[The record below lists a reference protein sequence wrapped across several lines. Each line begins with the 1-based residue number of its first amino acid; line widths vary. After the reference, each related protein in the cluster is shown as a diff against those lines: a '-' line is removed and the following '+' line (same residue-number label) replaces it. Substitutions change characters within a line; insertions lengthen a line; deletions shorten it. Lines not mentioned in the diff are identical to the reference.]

1 MNVII
6 AIYIFIIGTIMGSFF
21 NVVAHRLSNNESIIK
36 PGSHCESCQHLLK
49 WYELIPIISFLIQG
63 GRCRQ
68 CHTKLSWWY
77 PLIEIITGIFY
88 LFSYLYFGL
97 SPDFF
102 ISLVISSVLVIT
114 CITDFNYLIILDEP
128 LVIGSILIIIITL
141 ITSGLVDT
149 LIAILSGLLLF
160 FFMLLVKIL
169 GDKAF
174 KRESLGG
181 GDIKLAFFIGCTLGL
196 RLAFVSLIIASFL
209 ALPYASY
216 YVVKKQEREIPF
228 GPFLITG
235 VLITF
240 MLSNQIRFVL
250 DLIMLAA

>member
-77 PLIEIITGIFY
+77 PLIEIITGLFY

-181 GDIKLAFFIGCTLGL
+181 GDIKLSFFIGLSLGYK
-196 RLAFVSLIIASFL
+196 LAFVNLVLASILTLPIAF
-209 ALPYASY
+209 Y
-216 YVVKKQEREIPF
+216 YLVKYKDREVPF
-228 GPFLITG
+228 GPFLI
-235 VLITF
+235 I
-240 MLSNQIRFVL
+240 SNFIIFIFASPIL
-250 DLIMLAA
+250 EFIDYLIMF

>member
-1 MNVII
+1 MDIII

-36 PGSHCESCQHLLK
+36 PGSHCEKCNHLLK

-77 PLIEIITGIFY
+77 PLIEIITGLFY

-97 SPDFF
+97 SYDFF

-128 LVIGSILIIIITL
+128 LIVGSILIIIIKFL
-141 ITSGLVDT
+141 QGGIIDT

-181 GDIKLAFFIGCTLGL
+181 GDIKLSFFIGLSLGYK
-196 RLAFVSLIIASFL
+196 LAFVNLVLASLLTLPIAF
-209 ALPYASY
+209 Y
-216 YVVKKQEREIPF
+216 YLIKYRDREVPF
-228 GPFLITG
+228 GPFLI
-235 VLITF
+235 I
-240 MLSNQIRFVL
+240 SNFIIFVFASPISEFI
-250 DLIMLAA
+250 DYLIMF

>member
-1 MNVII
+1 MNIII

-68 CHTKLSWWY
+68 CHIKLSWWY
-77 PLIEIITGIFY
+77 PLIEIITGLFY

-181 GDIKLAFFIGCTLGL
+181 GDIKLSFFIGLSLGYK
-196 RLAFVSLIIASFL
+196 LAFVNLVLASFL
-209 ALPYASY
+209 TLPIAFY
-216 YVVKKQEREIPF
+216 YLVKYKDREVPF
-228 GPFLITG
+228 GPFLI
-235 VLITF
+235 I
-240 MLSNQIRFVL
+240 SNFIIFVL
-250 DLIMLAA
+250 ASPILEFIDYLIMF

>member
-1 MNVII
+1 MNIII

-77 PLIEIITGIFY
+77 PLIEIITGLFY
-88 LFSYLYFGL
+88 LYSYLYFGL

-128 LVIGSILIIIITL
+128 LVIGSIFIIIITL
-141 ITSGLVDT
+141 ITSGLVAT

-181 GDIKLAFFIGCTLGL
+181 GDIKLSFFIGLSLGYK
-196 RLAFVSLIIASFL
+196 LAFVNLVLASILTLPIAF
-209 ALPYASY
+209 Y
-216 YVVKKQEREIPF
+216 YLVKYKDREVPF
-228 GPFLITG
+228 GPFLI
-235 VLITF
+235 I
-240 MLSNQIRFVL
+240 SNFIIFIFASPIL
-250 DLIMLAA
+250 EFIDYLIMF

>member
-68 CHTKLSWWY
+68 CHTKLSGWY
-77 PLIEIITGIFY
+77 PLIEIITGLFY

-181 GDIKLAFFIGCTLGL
+181 GDIKLSFFIGLSLGYK
-196 RLAFVSLIIASFL
+196 LAFVNLVLASFL
-209 ALPYASY
+209 TLPIAFY
-216 YVVKKQEREIPF
+216 YLVKYKDREVPF
-228 GPFLITG
+228 GPFLI
-235 VLITF
+235 I
-240 MLSNQIRFVL
+240 SNFIIFVL
-250 DLIMLAA
+250 ASPILEFIDYLIMF

>member
-77 PLIEIITGIFY
+77 PLIEIITGLFY

-181 GDIKLAFFIGCTLGL
+181 GDIKLSFFIGLSLGYK
-196 RLAFVSLIIASFL
+196 LAFVNLVLASLLTLPIAF
-209 ALPYASY
+209 Y
-216 YVVKKQEREIPF
+216 YLVKYKDREVPF
-228 GPFLITG
+228 GPFLI
-235 VLITF
+235 I
-240 MLSNQIRFVL
+240 SNFIIFVFASPIL
-250 DLIMLAA
+250 EFIDYSIMF

>member
-77 PLIEIITGIFY
+77 PLIEIITGLFY

-128 LVIGSILIIIITL
+128 LVIGSILIIVITF

-149 LIAILSGLLLF
+149 LIDILSGLLLF

-181 GDIKLAFFIGCTLGL
+181 GDIKLSFFIGLSLGYK
-196 RLAFVSLIIASFL
+196 LAFVNLVLASFL
-209 ALPYASY
+209 TLPIAFY
-216 YVVKKQEREIPF
+216 YLVKYKDREVPF
-228 GPFLITG
+228 GPFLI
-235 VLITF
+235 I
-240 MLSNQIRFVL
+240 SNFIIFVFASPIL
-250 DLIMLAA
+250 EFIDYLIMF

>member
-1 MNVII
+1 MNIII

-77 PLIEIITGIFY
+77 PLIEIITGLFY

-181 GDIKLAFFIGCTLGL
+181 GDIKLSFFIGLSLGYK
-196 RLAFVSLIIASFL
+196 LAFVNLVLASFL
-209 ALPYASY
+209 TLPIAFY
-216 YVVKKQEREIPF
+216 YLVKYKDREVPF
-228 GPFLITG
+228 GPFLI
-235 VLITF
+235 I
-240 MLSNQIRFVL
+240 SNFIIFIFASPIL
-250 DLIMLAA
+250 EFIDYLIMF

>member
-77 PLIEIITGIFY
+77 PLIEIITGLFY

-181 GDIKLAFFIGCTLGL
+181 GDIKLSFFIGLSLGYK
-196 RLAFVSLIIASFL
+196 LAFVNLVLASLLTLPIAF
-209 ALPYASY
+209 Y
-216 YVVKKQEREIPF
+216 YFVKYKDREVPF
-228 GPFLITG
+228 GPFLI
-235 VLITF
+235 I
-240 MLSNQIRFVL
+240 SNFIIFVFASPIL
-250 DLIMLAA
+250 EFIDYLIMF

>member
-1 MNVII
+1 MNIII

-77 PLIEIITGIFY
+77 PLIEIITGLFY

-128 LVIGSILIIIITL
+128 LVIGSILIIVITL

-181 GDIKLAFFIGCTLGL
+181 GDIKLSFFIGLSLGYK
-196 RLAFVSLIIASFL
+196 LAFVNLVLASLLTLPIAF
-209 ALPYASY
+209 Y
-216 YVVKKQEREIPF
+216 YLVKYKDREVPF
-228 GPFLITG
+228 GPFLI
-235 VLITF
+235 I
-240 MLSNQIRFVL
+240 SNFIIFVL
-250 DLIMLAA
+250 ASPILEFIDYLIMF

>member
-1 MNVII
+1 MNIII

-77 PLIEIITGIFY
+77 PLIEIITGLFY

-181 GDIKLAFFIGCTLGL
+181 GDIKLSFFIGLSLGYK
-196 RLAFVSLIIASFL
+196 LAFVNLVLASILTLPIAF
-209 ALPYASY
+209 Y
-216 YVVKKQEREIPF
+216 YLVKYKDREVPF
-228 GPFLITG
+228 GPFLI
-235 VLITF
+235 I
-240 MLSNQIRFVL
+240 SNFIIFIFASPIL
-250 DLIMLAA
+250 EFIDYLIMF

>member
-77 PLIEIITGIFY
+77 PLIEIITGLFY
-88 LFSYLYFGL
+88 LFIYLYFGL

-149 LIAILSGLLLF
+149 LIAILSGLLLL

-181 GDIKLAFFIGCTLGL
+181 GDIKLSFFIGLSLGYK
-196 RLAFVSLIIASFL
+196 LAFVNLVLASFL
-209 ALPYASY
+209 TLPIAFY
-216 YVVKKQEREIPF
+216 YLVKYKDREVPF
-228 GPFLITG
+228 GPFLI
-235 VLITF
+235 I
-240 MLSNQIRFVL
+240 SNFIIFVL
-250 DLIMLAA
+250 ASPILEFIDYLIMF

>member
-6 AIYIFIIGTIMGSFF
+6 AIYIFIIGTIIGSFF

-77 PLIEIITGIFY
+77 PLIEIITGLFY

-128 LVIGSILIIIITL
+128 LVIGSIIIIIITL
-141 ITSGLVDT
+141 ITSGLVAT

-181 GDIKLAFFIGCTLGL
+181 GDIKLSFFIGLSLGYK
-196 RLAFVSLIIASFL
+196 LAFVNLVLASILTLPIAF
-209 ALPYASY
+209 Y
-216 YVVKKQEREIPF
+216 YLVKYKDREVPF
-228 GPFLITG
+228 GPFLI
-235 VLITF
+235 I
-240 MLSNQIRFVL
+240 SNFIIFIFASPIL
-250 DLIMLAA
+250 EFIDYLIMF

>member
-36 PGSHCESCQHLLK
+36 PSSHCESCQHLLK

-77 PLIEIITGIFY
+77 PLIEIITGLLY

-97 SPDFF
+97 SYEFF
-102 ISLVISSVLVIT
+102 IALVIASILVIT
-114 CITDFNYLIILDEP
+114 CITDFNYLLILDEP
-128 LVIGSILIIIITL
+128 LIVGSIIIIIIKFL
-141 ITSGLVDT
+141 QGGIIDT
-149 LIAILSGLLLF
+149 LIAILSGLFLF
-160 FFMLLVKIL
+160 FFMLMVKIL

-181 GDIKLAFFIGCTLGL
+181 GDIKLSFFIGLSLGYK
-196 RLAFVSLIIASFL
+196 LAFVNLVLASFL
-209 ALPYASY
+209 TLPVAFY
-216 YVVKKQEREIPF
+216 YLIKYRDREVPF
-228 GPFLITG
+228 GPFLI
-235 VLITF
+235 I
-240 MLSNQIRFVL
+240 SNFIIFVFASPIL
-250 DLIMLAA
+250 EFIDYLIMI

>member
-1 MNVII
+1 MNIII

-49 WYELIPIISFLIQG
+49 WYELMPIISFLIQG

-77 PLIEIITGIFY
+77 PLIEIITGLFY

-128 LVIGSILIIIITL
+128 LVIGSILIVLITL

-181 GDIKLAFFIGCTLGL
+181 GDIKLSFFIGLSLGYK
-196 RLAFVSLIIASFL
+196 LAFVNLVLASLLTLPIAF
-209 ALPYASY
+209 Y
-216 YVVKKQEREIPF
+216 YLVKYKDREVPF
-228 GPFLITG
+228 GPFLI
-235 VLITF
+235 I
-240 MLSNQIRFVL
+240 SNFIIFIFASPIL
-250 DLIMLAA
+250 EFIDYLIMF

>member
-68 CHTKLSWWY
+68 CHTKLSCWY
-77 PLIEIITGIFY
+77 PLIEIITGLFY

-181 GDIKLAFFIGCTLGL
+181 GDIKLSFFIGLSLGYK
-196 RLAFVSLIIASFL
+196 LAFVNLVLASFL
-209 ALPYASY
+209 TLPIAFY
-216 YVVKKQEREIPF
+216 YLVKYKDREVPF
-228 GPFLITG
+228 GPFLI
-235 VLITF
+235 I
-240 MLSNQIRFVL
+240 SNFIIFVFASPIL
-250 DLIMLAA
+250 EFIDYLIMF

>member
-68 CHTKLSWWY
+68 CHTKLSWCY
-77 PLIEIITGIFY
+77 PLIEIITGLFY

-181 GDIKLAFFIGCTLGL
+181 GDIKLSFFIGLSLGYK
-196 RLAFVSLIIASFL
+196 LAFVNLVLASFL
-209 ALPYASY
+209 TLPIAFY
-216 YVVKKQEREIPF
+216 YLVKYKDREVPF
-228 GPFLITG
+228 GPFLI
-235 VLITF
+235 I
-240 MLSNQIRFVL
+240 SNFIIFVL
-250 DLIMLAA
+250 ASPILEFIDYLIMF

>member
-1 MNVII
+1 MNIII

-77 PLIEIITGIFY
+77 PLIEIITGLFY

-128 LVIGSILIIIITL
+128 LVIGSILIILITL

-181 GDIKLAFFIGCTLGL
+181 GDIKLSFFIGLSLGYK
-196 RLAFVSLIIASFL
+196 LAFVNLVLASLLTLPIAF
-209 ALPYASY
+209 Y
-216 YVVKKQEREIPF
+216 YLVKYKDREVPF
-228 GPFLITG
+228 GPFLI
-235 VLITF
+235 I
-240 MLSNQIRFVL
+240 SNFIIFVL
-250 DLIMLAA
+250 ASPILEFIDYLIMF

>member
-77 PLIEIITGIFY
+77 PLMEIITGLFY

-181 GDIKLAFFIGCTLGL
+181 GDIKLSFFIGLSLGYK
-196 RLAFVSLIIASFL
+196 LAFVNLVLASFL
-209 ALPYASY
+209 TLPIAFY
-216 YVVKKQEREIPF
+216 YLVKYKDREVPF
-228 GPFLITG
+228 GPFLI
-235 VLITF
+235 I
-240 MLSNQIRFVL
+240 SNFIIFVFASPIL
-250 DLIMLAA
+250 EFIDYLIMF

>member
-36 PGSHCESCQHLLK
+36 HGSHCESCQHLLK

-77 PLIEIITGIFY
+77 PLIEIITGLFY

-128 LVIGSILIIIITL
+128 LVIGSILIIVITL

-149 LIAILSGLLLF
+149 LIDILSGLLLF

-181 GDIKLAFFIGCTLGL
+181 GDIKLSFFIGLSLGYK
-196 RLAFVSLIIASFL
+196 LAFVNLVLASFL
-209 ALPYASY
+209 TLPIAFY
-216 YVVKKQEREIPF
+216 YLVKYKDREVPF
-228 GPFLITG
+228 GPFLI
-235 VLITF
+235 I
-240 MLSNQIRFVL
+240 SNFIIFVFASPIL
-250 DLIMLAA
+250 EFIDYLIMF

>member
-77 PLIEIITGIFY
+77 PLIEIITGLFY

-181 GDIKLAFFIGCTLGL
+181 GDIKLSFFIGLSLGYK
-196 RLAFVSLIIASFL
+196 LAFVNLVLASLLTLPIAF
-209 ALPYASY
+209 Y
-216 YVVKKQEREIPF
+216 YLVKYKDREVPF
-228 GPFLITG
+228 GP
-235 VLITF
+235 VLII
-240 MLSNQIRFVL
+240 SNFIIFVL
-250 DLIMLAA
+250 ASPILEFIDYLIMF

>member
-21 NVVAHRLSNNESIIK
+21 NVVANRLSNNESIIK

-77 PLIEIITGIFY
+77 PLIEIITGLFY

-181 GDIKLAFFIGCTLGL
+181 GDIKLSFFIGLSLGYK
-196 RLAFVSLIIASFL
+196 LAFVNLVLASFL
-209 ALPYASY
+209 TLPIAFY
-216 YVVKKQEREIPF
+216 YLVKYKDREVPF
-228 GPFLITG
+228 GPFLI
-235 VLITF
+235 I
-240 MLSNQIRFVL
+240 SNFIIFIFASPIL
-250 DLIMLAA
+250 EFIDYLIMF

>member
-1 MNVII
+1 MNIII

-77 PLIEIITGIFY
+77 PLIEIITGLFY

-128 LVIGSILIIIITL
+128 LVIGSILIILITL

-181 GDIKLAFFIGCTLGL
+181 GDIKLSFFIGLSLGYK
-196 RLAFVSLIIASFL
+196 LAFVNLVLASLLTLPIAF
-209 ALPYASY
+209 Y
-216 YVVKKQEREIPF
+216 YLVKYKDREVPF
-228 GPFLITG
+228 GPFLI
-235 VLITF
+235 I
-240 MLSNQIRFVL
+240 SNFIIFIFASPIL
-250 DLIMLAA
+250 EFIDYLIMF

>member
-68 CHTKLSWWY
+68 CNTKLSWWY
-77 PLIEIITGIFY
+77 PLIEIITGLFY

-181 GDIKLAFFIGCTLGL
+181 GDIKLSFFIGLSLGYK
-196 RLAFVSLIIASFL
+196 LAFVNLVLASFL
-209 ALPYASY
+209 TLPIAFY
-216 YVVKKQEREIPF
+216 YLVKYKDREVPF
-228 GPFLITG
+228 GPFLI
-235 VLITF
+235 I
-240 MLSNQIRFVL
+240 SNFIIFVL
-250 DLIMLAA
+250 ASPILEFIDYLIMF

>member
-49 WYELIPIISFLIQG
+49 WYELIPIISFLLQG

-77 PLIEIITGIFY
+77 PLIEIITGLFY

-181 GDIKLAFFIGCTLGL
+181 GDIKLSFFIGLSLGYK
-196 RLAFVSLIIASFL
+196 LAFVNLVLASFL
-209 ALPYASY
+209 TLPIAFY
-216 YVVKKQEREIPF
+216 YLVKYKDREVPF
-228 GPFLITG
+228 GPFLI
-235 VLITF
+235 I
-240 MLSNQIRFVL
+240 SNFIIFIFASPIL
-250 DLIMLAA
+250 EFIDYLIMF

>member
-77 PLIEIITGIFY
+77 PLIEIITGLFY

-181 GDIKLAFFIGCTLGL
+181 GDIKLSFFIGLPLGYK
-196 RLAFVSLIIASFL
+196 LAFVNLVLASFL
-209 ALPYASY
+209 TLPIAFY
-216 YVVKKQEREIPF
+216 YLVKYKDREVPF
-228 GPFLITG
+228 GPFLI
-235 VLITF
+235 I
-240 MLSNQIRFVL
+240 SNFIIFIFASPIL
-250 DLIMLAA
+250 EFIDYLIMF

>member
-77 PLIEIITGIFY
+77 PLIEIITGLFY

-128 LVIGSILIIIITL
+128 LVIGSIIIIIITL

-181 GDIKLAFFIGCTLGL
+181 GDIKLSFFIGLSLGYK
-196 RLAFVSLIIASFL
+196 LAFVNLVLASILTLPIAF
-209 ALPYASY
+209 Y
-216 YVVKKQEREIPF
+216 YLVKYKDREVPF
-228 GPFLITG
+228 GPFLI
-235 VLITF
+235 I
-240 MLSNQIRFVL
+240 SNFIIFIFASPIL
-250 DLIMLAA
+250 EFIDYLIMF

>member
-1 MNVII
+1 MNIII

-49 WYELIPIISFLIQG
+49 WYELIPIISFLVQG

-77 PLIEIITGIFY
+77 PLIEIITGLFY

-181 GDIKLAFFIGCTLGL
+181 GDIKLSFFIGLSLGYK
-196 RLAFVSLIIASFL
+196 LAFVNLVLASLLTLPIAF
-209 ALPYASY
+209 Y
-216 YVVKKQEREIPF
+216 YLVKYKDREVPF
-228 GPFLITG
+228 GPFLI
-235 VLITF
+235 I
-240 MLSNQIRFVL
+240 SNFIIFVFASPIL
-250 DLIMLAA
+250 EFIDYLIMF

>member
-1 MNVII
+1 MNIII

-77 PLIEIITGIFY
+77 PLIEIITGLFY

-128 LVIGSILIIIITL
+128 LVIGSILIILITL

-181 GDIKLAFFIGCTLGL
+181 GDIKLSFFIGLSLGYK
-196 RLAFVSLIIASFL
+196 LAFVNLVLASLLTLPIAF
-209 ALPYASY
+209 Y
-216 YVVKKQEREIPF
+216 YLVKYKDREVPF
-228 GPFLITG
+228 GPFLI
-235 VLITF
+235 I
-240 MLSNQIRFVL
+240 SNFTIFVL
-250 DLIMLAA
+250 ASPILEFIDYLIMF

>member
-77 PLIEIITGIFY
+77 PLIEIITGLFY

-114 CITDFNYLIILDEP
+114 CITDFNYLIILYEP
-128 LVIGSILIIIITL
+128 LVIGSILIVLITL

-181 GDIKLAFFIGCTLGL
+181 GDIKLSFFIGLSLGYK
-196 RLAFVSLIIASFL
+196 LAFVNLVLASLLTLPIAF
-209 ALPYASY
+209 Y
-216 YVVKKQEREIPF
+216 YLVKYKDREVPF
-228 GPFLITG
+228 GPFLI
-235 VLITF
+235 I
-240 MLSNQIRFVL
+240 SNFIIFIFASPIL
-250 DLIMLAA
+250 EFIDYLIMF

>member
-77 PLIEIITGIFY
+77 PLIEIITGLFY

-181 GDIKLAFFIGCTLGL
+181 GDIKLSFFIGLSLGYK
-196 RLAFVSLIIASFL
+196 LAFVNLVLASFL
-209 ALPYASY
+209 TLPIAFY
-216 YVVKKQEREIPF
+216 YLVKYKDREVPF
-228 GPFLITG
+228 GPFLI
-235 VLITF
+235 I
-240 MLSNQIRFVL
+240 SNFIIFVWASPIL
-250 DLIMLAA
+250 EFIV

>member
-1 MNVII
+1 MDIII

-36 PGSHCESCQHLLK
+36 PGSHCEKCNHLLK

-77 PLIEIITGIFY
+77 PLIEIITGLFY

-97 SPDFF
+97 SYDFF

-128 LVIGSILIIIITL
+128 LIVGSILIIIIKFL
-141 ITSGLVDT
+141 QGGIIDT

-181 GDIKLAFFIGCTLGL
+181 GDIKLSFFIGLSLGYK
-196 RLAFVSLIIASFL
+196 LAFVNLVLASLLTLPIAF
-209 ALPYASY
+209 Y
-216 YVVKKQEREIPF
+216 YLVKYKDREVPF
-228 GPFLITG
+228 GPFLI
-235 VLITF
+235 I
-240 MLSNQIRFVL
+240 SNFIIFVFASPIL
-250 DLIMLAA
+250 EFSDYLIMF

>member
-77 PLIEIITGIFY
+77 PLIEIITGLFY

-128 LVIGSILIIIITL
+128 LIIGSILIIIITL

-181 GDIKLAFFIGCTLGL
+181 GDIKLSFFIGLSLGYK
-196 RLAFVSLIIASFL
+196 LAFVNLVLASLLTLPIAF
-209 ALPYASY
+209 Y
-216 YVVKKQEREIPF
+216 YLVKYKDREVPF
-228 GPFLITG
+228 GPFLI
-235 VLITF
+235 I
-240 MLSNQIRFVL
+240 SNFIIFVFASPIL
-250 DLIMLAA
+250 EFIDYLIMF

>member
-1 MNVII
+1 MDIII

-36 PGSHCESCQHLLK
+36 PGSHCEKCNHLLK

-77 PLIEIITGIFY
+77 PLIEIITGLFY

-97 SPDFF
+97 SYDFF

-128 LVIGSILIIIITL
+128 LIVGSILIIIIKFL
-141 ITSGLVDT
+141 QGGIIDT

-181 GDIKLAFFIGCTLGL
+181 GDIKLSFFIGLSLGYK
-196 RLAFVSLIIASFL
+196 LAFVNLVLESLLTLPIAF
-209 ALPYASY
+209 Y
-216 YVVKKQEREIPF
+216 YLIKYRDREVPF
-228 GPFLITG
+228 GPFLI
-235 VLITF
+235 I
-240 MLSNQIRFVL
+240 SNFIIFVFASPISEFI
-250 DLIMLAA
+250 DYLIMF

>member
-1 MNVII
+1 MNIII

-77 PLIEIITGIFY
+77 PLIEIITGLFY

-102 ISLVISSVLVIT
+102 ISLVISSVLVIA

-181 GDIKLAFFIGCTLGL
+181 GDIKLSFFIGLSLGYK
-196 RLAFVSLIIASFL
+196 LAFVNLVLASILTLPIAF
-209 ALPYASY
+209 Y
-216 YVVKKQEREIPF
+216 YLVKYKDREVPF
-228 GPFLITG
+228 GPFLI
-235 VLITF
+235 I
-240 MLSNQIRFVL
+240 SNFIIFIFASPIL
-250 DLIMLAA
+250 EFIDYLIMF

>member
-1 MNVII
+1 M
-6 AIYIFIIGTIMGSFF
+6 
-21 NVVAHRLSNNESIIK
+21 
-36 PGSHCESCQHLLK
+36 
-49 WYELIPIISFLIQG
+49 IQG

-77 PLIEIITGIFY
+77 PLIEIITGLFY

-128 LVIGSILIIIITL
+128 LIIGSILIIIITL

-181 GDIKLAFFIGCTLGL
+181 GDIKLSFFIGLSLGYK
-196 RLAFVSLIIASFL
+196 LAFVNLVLASLLTLPIAF
-209 ALPYASY
+209 Y
-216 YVVKKQEREIPF
+216 YLVKYKDREVPF
-228 GPFLITG
+228 GPFLI
-235 VLITF
+235 I
-240 MLSNQIRFVL
+240 SNFIIFVL
-250 DLIMLAA
+250 ASPILEFIDYLIMF

>member
-77 PLIEIITGIFY
+77 PLIEIITGLFY

-181 GDIKLAFFIGCTLGL
+181 GDIKLSFFIGLSLGYK
-196 RLAFVSLIIASFL
+196 LAFVNLVLASFL
-209 ALPYASY
+209 TLPIAFY
-216 YVVKKQEREIPF
+216 YLVKYKDREVPF
-228 GPFLITG
+228 GPFLI
-235 VLITF
+235 I
-240 MLSNQIRFVL
+240 SNFIIFVL
-250 DLIMLAA
+250 ASPILEFIDYLIMF

>member
-1 MNVII
+1 MNIII

-36 PGSHCESCQHLLK
+36 PGSHCESCHHLLK

-77 PLIEIITGIFY
+77 PLIEIITGLFY

-128 LVIGSILIIIITL
+128 LIIGSILIIIITL

-181 GDIKLAFFIGCTLGL
+181 GDIKLSFFIGLSLGYK
-196 RLAFVSLIIASFL
+196 LAFVNIVLASLLTLPIAF
-209 ALPYASY
+209 Y
-216 YVVKKQEREIPF
+216 YLVKYKDREVPF
-228 GPFLITG
+228 GPFLI
-235 VLITF
+235 I
-240 MLSNQIRFVL
+240 SNFIIFVL
-250 DLIMLAA
+250 ASPILEFIDYLIMF